1 MKKASVILYY
11 LACALF
17 LLYFILSSAVD
28 AEKNRV
34 YLKALFM
41 VPFVLLIVSG
51 YLKKDN
57 KFRSC
62 A

>member
-1 MKKASVILYY
+1 MKKASAILYY

-17 LLYFILSSAVD
+17 LLYFIFSSVVD

-51 YLKKDN
+51 YLKK
-57 KFRSC
+57 KG
-62 A
+62 